1 MSQNDLNIGNQL
13 SSFARVDINNA
24 LQALGSTNSGT
35 TEPSTTYANQLWYDT
50 SANILKMRTE
60 ANDGWIRIG
69 YLNQST
75 GKFSIFDNTLV
86 VSTSGT
92 QRGLLGDQTT
102 STWQAGTGTTESLV
116 SPAKIKAAVEALV
129 PAGDSPIG
137 VGQSWAIYTRSGTT
151 QNTSGRPIQVNCS
164 MTASRIT
171 SGGGGGSTT
180 TGAGNFQLSSDNST
194 FITLGSV
201 SSPAVDGTNS
211 LAFSVIVP
219 DNYYYKASGTG
230 NFGTIFAELR

>member
-1 MSQNDLNIGNQL
+1 MSQNDLNIGNQR

-24 LQALGSTNSGT
+24 LQALGSTNSGET
-35 TEPSTTYANQLWYDT
+35 QPTTTYANQLWYDT

-102 STWQAGTGTTESLV
+102 STWQAGTSTTESLV
-116 SPAKIKAAVEALV
+116 SPAKIKAAMLGASSLTTDGYEVLPSGLIMQWGRATSV
-129 PAGDSPIG
+129 NVNVNKTITFPIAFPTEIFTL
-137 VGQSWAIYTRSGTT
+137 QGTP
-151 QNTSGRPIQVNCS
+151 NDNR
-164 MTASRIT
+164 ASNDFEVDLYSVACKDT
-171 SGGGGGSTT
+171 GS
-180 TGAGNFQLSSDNST
+180 LST
-194 FITLGSV
+194 FTLINEGT
-201 SSPAVDGTNS
+201 SS
-211 LAFSVIVP
+211 
-219 DNYYYKASGTG
+219 G
-230 NFGTIFAELR
+230 NGQTIFWNALGK

>member
-24 LQALGSTNSGT
+24 LQALGSTNSGET
-35 TEPSTTYANQLWYDT
+35 QPTTTYANQLWYDT

-102 STWQAGTGTTESLV
+102 STWQAGTSTTESLV
-116 SPAKIKAAVEALV
+116 SPAKIKAAMLGASSLTTDGYEVLPSGLIMQWGRATSV
-129 PAGDSPIG
+129 NVNVNKTITFPIAFP
-137 VGQSWAIYTRSGTT
+137 SAIFTLQGTP
-151 QNTSGRPIQVNCS
+151 NDNR
-164 MTASRIT
+164 ASNDFEVDLYSVACKDT
-171 SGGGGGSTT
+171 GS
-180 TGAGNFQLSSDNST
+180 LSS
-194 FITLGSV
+194 FTLINEGT
-201 SSPAVDGTNS
+201 SS
-211 LAFSVIVP
+211 
-219 DNYYYKASGTG
+219 G
-230 NFGTIFAELR
+230 NGQTIFWNAFGK

>member
-24 LQALGSTNSGT
+24 LQALGSTNSGET
-35 TEPSTTYANQLWYDT
+35 QPTTTYANQLWYDT

-102 STWQAGTGTTESLV
+102 STWQAGTSTTESLV
-116 SPAKIKAAVEALV
+116 SPAKIKAAMLGASSLTTDGYEVLPSGLIMQWGRATSV
-129 PAGDSPIG
+129 NVNVNKTITFPIAFPTEIFTL
-137 VGQSWAIYTRSGTT
+137 QGTP
-151 QNTSGRPIQVNCS
+151 NDNR
-164 MTASRIT
+164 ASNDFEVDLYSVACKDT
-171 SGGGGGSTT
+171 GS
-180 TGAGNFQLSSDNST
+180 LST
-194 FITLGSV
+194 FTLINEGT
-201 SSPAVDGTNS
+201 SS
-211 LAFSVIVP
+211 
-219 DNYYYKASGTG
+219 G
-230 NFGTIFAELR
+230 NGQTIFWNALGK